1 MADTFQVAVYEPVQ
15 ARGLAPMPGMVARR
29 MQSVDPSVFEAA
41 LQKFAGGLG
50 GLLARLPQPG
60 NGARLVQVSAT
71 VEVSAEGSVA
81 FVAGASVGASGS
93 MTLTYDLSDSK
104 E

>member
-15 ARGLAPMPGMVARR
+15 MRGLAPTPGMAARR
-29 MQSVDPSVFEAA
+29 MQSVDPGVLEAA
-41 LQKFAGGLG
+41 LHRFVGGLG
-50 GLLARLPQPG
+50 GLLGRLPQPG
-60 NGARLVQVSAT
+60 DGARLVQVTAT

-93 MTLTYDLSDSK
+93 LTLTYDLGK
-104 E
+104 P